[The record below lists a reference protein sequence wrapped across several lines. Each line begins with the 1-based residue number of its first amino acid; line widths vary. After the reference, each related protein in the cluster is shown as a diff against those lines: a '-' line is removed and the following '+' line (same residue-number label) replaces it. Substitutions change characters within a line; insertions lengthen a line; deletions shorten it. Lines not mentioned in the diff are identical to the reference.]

1 MDGFNIAVKYLRGK
15 SHTVKEVKE
24 HLLSKEIDESDV
36 KETIKKLSELSYV
49 DDLKYAVNY
58 VREGYYKGKGKNRIC
73 LELYSKGVGK
83 IDFNKALALLYKE
96 EGISFEYKEEFE
108 RGEKLAKAMTEGKEI
123 DKRLLSKVARKLEA
137 QGYDQDIIYNILG
150 QFMDS

>member
-1 MDGFNIAVKYLRGK
+1 MDGFKIAVKYLSNK
-15 SHTVKEVKE
+15 SHTVKEVEKY
-24 HLLSKEIDESDV
+24 LLSKEISEDEV
-36 KETIKKLSELSYV
+36 KETVKKLKELSYA

-73 LELYSKGVGK
+73 LELYSKGIGK
-83 IDFNKALALLYKE
+83 TDFNKAYALLFKD

-108 RGEKLAKAMTEGKEI
+108 RGEKLARTMAEGKET
-123 DKRLLSKVARKLEA
+123 DKKLLSKIARKLEA

-150 QFMDS
+150 QFMD